1 MRWRLTLCFA
11 SLTLLACSCGLF
23 APDCGTRLPIRN
35 SRSVTITEGAWG
47 DVWFWQGDFMPGC
60 PTGTVKPVVR
70 QVLFY
75 ELTGLDSAVTASPG
89 GPFYT
94 RVMSKLVATTQSNG
108 RGFFQVHLDPGT
120 YSVFVREDTL
130 LYSNSFDAE
139 GHIFPVV
146 VRNGEATGIRFNI
159 TYASAE

>member
-1 MRWRLTLCFA
+1 
-11 SLTLLACSCGLF
+11 
-23 APDCGTRLPIRN
+23 
-35 SRSVTITEGAWG
+35 
-47 DVWFWQGDFMPGC
+47 MPVC

-70 QVLFY
+70 EVLFY
-75 ELTGLDSAVTASPG
+75 ELTGLDSVVMASPG

-94 RVMSKLVATTQSNG
+94 RVMSRLVATTQSNA
-108 RGFFQVHLDPGT
+108 RGFFQVRLDPGT

-130 LYSNSFDAE
+130 LYSNLFDAE

-159 TYASAE
+159 TYASYE